1 MDLIYRFLQSDW
13 IKKAVHYAYNPKRLR
28 ALVFRLGIYL
38 SKKGPSRLKEQTKL
52 LYSYLKDVS
61 TGKYKDYHANSLIFI
76 IAATI
81 YLITPVDFV
90 PDMLPLGL
98 MDDLMIISWALN
110 VTSDELR
117 RYRFAKKT
125 DENLSDSDKM

>member
-1 MDLIYRFLQSDW
+1 MDLIYRFLRSDW
-13 IKKAVHYAYNPKRLR
+13 IKKAAHYAYNPKRLR

-76 IAATI
+76 IAAII

-117 RYRFAKKT
+117 RYRLAKKT